1 MSQNLTVTL
10 SFVTLT
16 GVKVI
21 EVMDEVTLRSRVTV
35 AQKDILHRT
44 QVTCPW
50 IEVEGRRDPKREGGE
65 VEEVIR
71 EMGHYM
77 SNHSKIGWTL
87 HYLLSFW
94 WHVWS

>member
-44 QVTCPW
+44 QVTCP
-50 IEVEGRRDPKREGGE
+50 
-65 VEEVIR
+65 
-71 EMGHYM
+71 
-77 SNHSKIGWTL
+77 
-87 HYLLSFW
+87 
-94 WHVWS
+94 